1 MQDADSRCAFLSLG
15 RAAVLS
21 VSFLALTSCVSAI
34 AENKPVDSLAA
45 QTASSQPPAAESDEA
60 DAADQAFAAVGAKAA
75 GPLQEA
81 DGTTR
86 QSEATGLQQGVAMQ
100 GTALSATSSSI
111 YGQSPPA
118 AALAASEDTN
128 AAVTVTQPMLNATTN
143 SLFSGQNSTAQPVI
157 LPQEGAG
164 NEVPANVPDTGQ
176 GATHSATAAASDIP
190 SAVPVPLSAKA
201 AMAGE
206 SSPPLQTADVASA
219 DEGMSSDSN
228 AAMPAPSPESG
239 KGTEG
244 AAENWTLASLFAAK
258 RKDKPRSG
266 GAGKIEAIAE
276 RTITASNAPEPQVA
290 SLAYNSL
297 PGVKMNPLY
306 SLEHAEHAAED
317 EVDRPVQVASLSGL
331 ARLAPNGLVL
341 QTEKV
346 ETGCF
351 KPALLEML
359 KSVESHYRQKVI
371 VTSGLR
377 PIKVNSERQS
387 LHTRCE
393 AADIQIPGVSKWELA
408 EYLRTLPGRGGVG
421 TYCHTESVHIDIG
434 PQRDWNWRCR
444 GRKG

>member
-1 MQDADSRCAFLSLG
+1 MQDADSRCALVSIG

-21 VSFLALTSCVSAI
+21 VSLLALTSCVSAI
-34 AENKPVDSLAA
+34 AENESVGSLEA

-60 DAADQAFAAVGAKAA
+60 DAADQAFAAVGAEAA

-86 QSEATGLQQGVAMQ
+86 QPEAAGLQQGVAMQ
-100 GTALSATSSSI
+100 GTALSASSWSI
-111 YGQSPPA
+111 YGRSPSA
-118 AALAASEDTN
+118 AAVAASEDTS
-128 AAVTVTQPMLNATTN
+128 AAVTGTQPRLNATTN

-157 LPQEGAG
+157 LPQEGTG
-164 NEVPANVPDTGQ
+164 NEAPANVPAAGH
-176 GATHSATAAASDIP
+176 GAAHSPAAAASDIP

-219 DEGMSSDSN
+219 DEGMSSDSK
-228 AAMPAPSPESG
+228 AAMPAPSSESG
-239 KGTEG
+239 KGTE
-244 AAENWTLASLFAAK
+244 AAGKSWTLASLFAAK
-258 RKDKPRSG
+258 RKEKPRDG
-266 GAGKIEAIAE
+266 GAVNTDASAKG
-276 RTITASNAPEPQVA
+276 TITASNAPEPQVA

-306 SLEHAEHAAED
+306 SLEHAEHAAEY
-317 EVDRPVQVASLSGL
+317 EVDGPVQVASLSGL

-351 KPALLEML
+351 KPALLETL
-359 KSVESHYRQKVI
+359 KTVESHYGQKVI

-444 GRKG
+444 RRKG